1 MILRRIK
8 LLTPRVLSL
17 TTLISSWIGIN
28 ESMLPVQ
35 AEVIFSSG
43 EGNGSFGLL
52 SDFDGQYFLGQ
63 QQIGYEFITQE
74 PIEIHQIHWS
84 GQYFPDGKPTTD
96 KFSIRIFK
104 IVEEKP
110 EIMPQINVKLT
121 EVRPTQTDIE
131 RFSHPVFN
139 YVGLV
144 QPFRLEIGRY
154 LLSIVNHTQNHSDD
168 WLWMT
173 SDPKTQL
180 PGVDIKIFFRDQ
192 DGMAWKSGLTGK
204 MSFTILGEPASNSNH

>member
-1 MILRRIK
+1 MMLRRIK
-8 LLTPRVLSL
+8 LLTPCVLSL
-17 TTLISSWIGIN
+17 TTLMSSLIN
-28 ESMLPVQ
+28 VNGSLLPVQ

-52 SDFDGQYFLGQ
+52 SDFDGKYFSGQ

-74 PIEIHQIHWS
+74 PIKIAQIHWN
-84 GQYFPDGKPTTD
+84 GQYFPEGKATTD
-96 KFSIRIFK
+96 KFSVRIFK
-104 IVEEKP
+104 IVEGTP
-110 EIMPQINVKLT
+110 EITPQINVNLT
-121 EVRPTQTDIE
+121 EVRQTQTDIE

-144 QPFRLEIGRY
+144 QPFRLETGRY
-154 LLSIVNHTQNHSDD
+154 LLSIVNNTPNHSDD

>member
-1 MILRRIK
+1 MMLRRIK
-8 LLTPRVLSL
+8 LLTPCFLSL
-17 TTLISSWIGIN
+17 TTLMRSLIN
-28 ESMLPVQ
+28 VNGSLLPVQ

-52 SDFDGQYFLGQ
+52 SDFDGKYFSGQ

-74 PIEIHQIHWS
+74 PIKIAQIHWN
-84 GQYFPDGKPTTD
+84 GQYFPEGKATTD

-104 IVEEKP
+104 IVEGTP
-110 EIMPQINVKLT
+110 EITPQINVNLR
-121 EVRPTQTDIE
+121 EVRQTQTDIE

-144 QPFRLEIGRY
+144 QPFRLETGRY
-154 LLSIVNHTQNHSDD
+154 LLSIVNNTPNHSDD

-173 SDPKTQL
+173 TDPKTQL